1 MATPP
6 DETTERLDRLTRVV
20 DRLES
25 QVGRLTALVDRLAAG
40 EAAAETKAS
49 TNGRHRRRGPIEDAK
64 HLRDVAEEG
73 ESPATPLIITL
84 GLILLLIPLAAIM
97 IGAVI
102 FVPRWLTSGDSNSP
116 PAPAAAPAWA
126 LPNGDLSNTRLT
138 HGSPISSSNVSQL
151 GVAWTQPLTAGS
163 VYGTFAANPVI
174 SNGVVYL
181 QDLASNVWATS
192 LATGKV
198 LWRHNY
204 NSKSLGPNGVTYV
217 NGVLYGETASY
228 AFALDA
234 KTGHE
239 LWRNTTLIA
248 TALTHASGGEG
259 GPNFFIDL
267 QPQVAN
273 GKVYLASAALP
284 GGGLAWAL
292 DAKTGKT
299 LWTFNTAPDPASK
312 KFVGGGA
319 WDPPAVAPDGTVY
332 LGTANMYQPY
342 AEAVAHPTPRHYID
356 STVALDGQTGKLKWF
371 YQAEPNDFYDW
382 DMQLSPILSSIGG
395 RDVVIDSGK
404 MGYVY
409 EFDAKTGKLLW
420 KTSVG
425 VHNGHDHDNLRAM
438 AHKLKLHFPLTVE
451 PGIAGGVET
460 NMALA
465 GGVIYAPIAN
475 LSSGYKTPTTT
486 LGSATFGNGK
496 GEMVALDA
504 KNGNILWDTKLPQ
517 MADGDATVVN
527 DLVFTTTFD
536 GHLIALA
543 RSSGKVVWDKKLPAF
558 TNAPVAVSG
567 DTLVTAAS
575 YPGGAGQIAEI
586 VAFRIGA
593 HGSFKPVQQSSGG
606 SSSGASADGKTL
618 FTQNCASCH
627 TLAAAN
633 ATGAVGPN
641 LDQLKPSE
649 ALLIH
654 QITNGGGGMPA
665 FGGRLTDAEIKAI
678 AAYVAGVAGK

>member
-1 MATPP
+1 MATPT

-20 DRLES
+20 DRLET

-40 EAAAETKAS
+40 ETAAETKAS
-49 TNGRHRRRGPIEDAK
+49 GNGKHRRRGPIEDAK

-97 IGAVI
+97 IAAVV
-102 FVPRWLTSGDSNSP
+102 FVPRWLTSGDDSSAS
-116 PAPAAAPAWA
+116 APVAAPWA
-126 LPNGDLSNTRLT
+126 IPNGDLANTRVT
-138 HGSPISSSNVSQL
+138 HGSPISASNVSQL

-239 LWRNTTLIA
+239 LWRNTTLIPA
-248 TALTHASGGEG
+248 ALTHASGGEG
-259 GPNFFIDL
+259 GPSFFIDM

-299 LWTFNTAPDPASK
+299 LWTFNTAPDPTSK

-319 WDPPAVAPDGTVY
+319 WDPPAIAPDGTVY

-342 AEAVAHPTPRHYID
+342 AEAVAHP
-356 STVALDGQTGKLKWF
+356 
-371 YQAEPNDFYDW
+371 
-382 DMQLSPILSSIGG
+382 
-395 RDVVIDSGK
+395 
-404 MGYVY
+404 
-409 EFDAKTGKLLW
+409 
-420 KTSVG
+420 
-425 VHNGHDHDNLRAM
+425 
-438 AHKLKLHFPLTVE
+438 
-451 PGIAGGVET
+451 
-460 NMALA
+460 
-465 GGVIYAPIAN
+465 
-475 LSSGYKTPTTT
+475 
-486 LGSATFGNGK
+486 
-496 GEMVALDA
+496 
-504 KNGNILWDTKLPQ
+504 
-517 MADGDATVVN
+517 
-527 DLVFTTTFD
+527 
-536 GHLIALA
+536 
-543 RSSGKVVWDKKLPAF
+543 
-558 TNAPVAVSG
+558 
-567 DTLVTAAS
+567 
-575 YPGGAGQIAEI
+575 
-586 VAFRIGA
+586 
-593 HGSFKPVQQSSGG
+593 
-606 SSSGASADGKTL
+606 
-618 FTQNCASCH
+618 
-627 TLAAAN
+627 
-633 ATGAVGPN
+633 
-641 LDQLKPSE
+641 
-649 ALLIH
+649 
-654 QITNGGGGMPA
+654 
-665 FGGRLTDAEIKAI
+665 
-678 AAYVAGVAGK
+678 